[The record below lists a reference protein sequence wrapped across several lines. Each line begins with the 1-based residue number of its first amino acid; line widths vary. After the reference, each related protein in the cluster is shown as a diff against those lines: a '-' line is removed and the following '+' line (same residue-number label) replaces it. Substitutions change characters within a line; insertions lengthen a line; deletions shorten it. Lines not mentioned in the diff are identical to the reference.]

1 MGCDHSHLPSRPRTG
16 QPEPS
21 DSSESDKSTS
31 SVFTCRLQSSAR
43 GRGGPASVP
52 LQMAPLVTWRSFL
65 ESPQQSVASG
75 KPHMLHSLKTKV
87 PPSPPGS
94 FSFHSPWLWL
104 EAEGS
109 PADRTQDIWLL
120 GRSFA
125 SGVLS
130 PLCATIAEQQEK
142 ISNVL
147 Y

>member
-1 MGCDHSHLPSRPRTG
+1 MGCDHSYLPSRPKTG

-21 DSSESDKSTS
+21 DSSKSDKSTS
-31 SVFTCRLQSSAR
+31 SVFMCRLQNSAR
-43 GRGGPASVP
+43 GTGGPASVP
-52 LQMAPLVTWRSFL
+52 LQKAPLLTWRSFL
-65 ESPQQSVASG
+65 ESPQQSVASE
-75 KPHMLHSLKTKV
+75 KPHMLHSLKTKF

-94 FSFHSPWLWL
+94 FSFQSPRLCL

-109 PADRTQDIWLL
+109 PADRTQDAQLL

-130 PLCATIAEQQEK
+130 PLCATVSEQQEK
-142 ISNVL
+142 FSNIL

>member
-1 MGCDHSHLPSRPRTG
+1 M
-16 QPEPS
+16 
-21 DSSESDKSTS
+21 
-31 SVFTCRLQSSAR
+31 
-43 GRGGPASVP
+43 
-52 LQMAPLVTWRSFL
+52 TWRSFL
-65 ESPQQSVASG
+65 ESPQQSVASE

-94 FSFHSPWLWL
+94 FSFHSPRLWL

-109 PADRTQDIWLL
+109 PADGTQDIWLR

-130 PLCATIAEQQEK
+130 PLCATISEQQEK
-142 ISNVL
+142 IANIL